1 METQEQ
7 LRLAA
12 LAHAAHGKARI
23 IFSNC
28 SPEDFSP
35 GNEQDL
41 ALLLLGMRER
51 DDPIDPITV
60 QSEAEKIRKGLGIW
74 YMTSVLPVF
83 YGEPTYVAVEVHKQG
98 QKIRM
103 GEVIT
108 RAQSRIGTATP
119 WDEIAANLE
128 IEVDQ
133 VKASTIGGTA
143 NLQAFEDLM
152 AVEDSHQPWVIKG
165 TLRGREIICLTGQ
178 EGCGKS
184 MLFSQIVLGAAC
196 GVNTFASEPLEFEP
210 RKVIVVDAENT
221 ALQIRDNYEKIWPA
235 MQQHIPSG
243 FIPDLHRYDEGFLDL
258 AKPIQR
264 TRLIRHLVNS
274 EADLIYL
281 GTVYKLTSESDYEAQ
296 FHAIRAV
303 VDEVREEIGAA
314 FLIENHSPHER
325 NPSGDRVVRPYGSSM
340 WLRWPN
346 FGVGISQ
353 QSSTDGSRLVSLTR
367 WRGDRTRERIWP
379 SGFREGKSL
388 PWMPVH
394 ADEWEVVAA

>member
-12 LAHAAHGKARI
+12 LAHAATGKART

-28 SPEDFSP
+28 SPEDFPP

-41 ALLLLGMRER
+41 ASLLLALRER
-51 DDPIDPITV
+51 NETIDPITV
-60 QSEAEKIRKGLGIW
+60 QTEAEKARKGLGIW
-74 YMTSVLPVF
+74 YMTNVLPVY
-83 YGEPTYVAVEVHKQG
+83 YGEPLYVAAEVHKQG
-98 QKIRM
+98 QKVRM
-103 GEVIT
+103 QAVVT
-108 RAQSRIGTATP
+108 RAESRLQSSQP
-119 WDEIAANLE
+119 WDEIAAALE
-128 IEVDQ
+128 ADVDQ

-143 NLQAFEDLM
+143 QIQSFEELM
-152 AVEDSHQPWVIKG
+152 AVEDAHQPWVIKG
-165 TLRGREIICLTGQ
+165 TLRGREIMCLTGQ

-196 GVNTFASEPLEFEP
+196 GVNTFASEPLHFEP
-210 RKVIVVDAENT
+210 RKVMVVDAENT

-235 MQQHIPSG
+235 LQKHIEPG
-243 FIPDLHRYDEGFLDL
+243 FVPDLAKYDEGYLDL

-274 EADLIYL
+274 RADLIYL

-303 VDEVREEIGAA
+303 VDEVREETGAA
-314 FLIENHSPHER
+314 FLIENHSPHEK
-325 NPSGDRVVRPYGSSM
+325 NVNGDRVVRPYGSSM

-346 FGVGISQ
+346 FGVGIRH

-379 SGFREGKSL
+379 SGFREGKHL

>member
-1 METQEQ
+1 
-7 LRLAA
+7 
-12 LAHAAHGKARI
+12 
-23 IFSNC
+23 
-28 SPEDFSP
+28 
-35 GNEQDL
+35 
-41 ALLLLGMRER
+41 
-51 DDPIDPITV
+51 V
-60 QSEAEKIRKGLGIW
+60 
-74 YMTSVLPVF
+74 Y
-83 YGEPTYVAVEVHKQG
+83 YGEPLYVAAEVHKQG
-98 QKIRM
+98 QKVRM
-103 GEVIT
+103 QAVVT
-108 RAQSRIGTATP
+108 RADSRLQSSQP
-119 WDEIAANLE
+119 WDEIAAALE
-128 IEVDQ
+128 ADVDQ

-143 NLQAFEDLM
+143 QIQSFEELM
-152 AVEDSHQPWVIKG
+152 AVEDAHQPWVIKG
-165 TLRGREIICLTGQ
+165 TLRGREIMCLTGQ

-196 GVNTFASEPLEFEP
+196 GVNTFASEPLHFEP
-210 RKVIVVDAENT
+210 RKVMVVDAENT

-235 MQQHIPSG
+235 MQKQIEPG
-243 FIPDLHRYDEGFLDL
+243 FVPDLAKYDEGYLDL

-274 EADLIYL
+274 KADLIYL

-303 VDEVREEIGAA
+303 VDEVREETGAA

-346 FGVGISQ
+346 FGVGIRE

-379 SGFREGKSL
+379 SGFRESKGL